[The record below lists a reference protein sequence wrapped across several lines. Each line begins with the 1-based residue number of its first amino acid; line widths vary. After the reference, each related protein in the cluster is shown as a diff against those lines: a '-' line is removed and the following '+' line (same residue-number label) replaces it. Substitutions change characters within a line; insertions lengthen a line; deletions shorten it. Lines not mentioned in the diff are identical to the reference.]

1 MPTNLHTLKGTS
13 GYVLSVDELV
23 QPEEEH
29 KVQVKGDKFE
39 GGDVEIIT
47 HVKHLIVVEN
57 GEIID
62 IDDSEEEGE
71 SGLSAGMTLSNVT
84 QMCKKLEGAYWR
96 IGHSEISLALPQEL
110 HHFPWLS

>member
-1 MPTNLHTLKGTS
+1 MPTNLHILKETP

-23 QPEEEH
+23 EPEEES
-29 KVQVKGDKFE
+29 KVQVEGDKFE

-47 HVKHLIVVEN
+47 HVKHLIVVKN

-62 IDDSEEEGE
+62 VDDSEEEGE
-71 SGLSAGMTLSNVT
+71 SSLSAGMSLSNVT
-84 QMCKKLEGAYWR
+84 QMCKKLEGACWR

-110 HHFPWLS
+110 HCFL